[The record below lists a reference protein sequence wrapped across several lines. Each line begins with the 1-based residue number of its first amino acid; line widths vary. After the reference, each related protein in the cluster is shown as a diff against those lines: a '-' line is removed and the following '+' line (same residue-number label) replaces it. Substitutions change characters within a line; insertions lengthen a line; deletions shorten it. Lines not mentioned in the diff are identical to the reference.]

1 MDNKIIYVH
10 DDGTNIEFGPN
21 ADRSDYEEKGNVST
35 QNVLKGS
42 RLVYNP
48 ITKKTFYSDG
58 VKIFHIASVNVDDAG
73 TEDTPETGE
82 YLPLAGG
89 EMQGHIDM
97 LDSSIIWN
105 DWDSSIGELGGEL
118 VITGGEGLIFNGGH
132 A

>member
-58 VKIFHIASVNVDDAG
+58 TKIFHIASVNVGG
-73 TEDTPETGE
+73 TETGE

-89 EMQGHIDM
+89 EMSGDIKMNSNTIAFD
-97 LDSSIIWN
+97 
-105 DWDSSIGELGGEL
+105 
-118 VITGGEGLIFNGGH
+118 
-132 A
+132 